1 MYRPTINNDRAAD
14 LAAKVAAFTSN
25 GGKVTVGPTFTPKP
39 RPPRTETYSTAVI
52 RRLRKLAREGKSPQY
67 AAMIV
72 NDEKLRGETLT
83 RAMVLLIA
91 QKNGIKFN
99 GLPVGR
105 KRR

>member
-1 MYRPTINNDRAAD
+1 MYRPSINNDRAAD
-14 LAAKVAAFTSN
+14 LAAKVADFASN
-25 GGKVTVGPTFTPKP
+25 GGKVTVGPSFNPVP
-39 RPPRTETYSTAVI
+39 RPPRTETYSTIVI
-52 RRLRKLAREGKSPQY
+52 RRLRQLAREGKSAQY

-72 NDEKLRGETLT
+72 NDEKLSDETLT
-83 RAMVLLIA
+83 RPMVLLIA